1 MEYKIPMTTQTPPI
15 RAKERMIKWLK
26 GYLFRVILAIIG
38 EKSYLKK
45 IPNNNNNKL
54 KKLEH
59 KFIEN

>member
-1 MEYKIPMTTQTPPI
+1 
-15 RAKERMIKWLK
+15 MIKWLK

-54 KKLEH
+54 KKLEY